1 MKAWIVEAGK
11 MVLQEVPMPVCKEN
25 QLLVKVH
32 AFGLNRADLSQ
43 KQGSYPAP
51 AGVTDILGL
60 EIAGEVVETFD
71 GSDFTVGSRVF
82 GLVQGGAYGEY
93 VAIDAPMV
101 NKLPENISMVQAAS
115 LPEAWLTVLLNLN
128 RLGNLQAGQRILLHA
143 GASGVGAAAIAYA
156 KLCGAY
162 VIGTSRSAHKLEFMK
177 KMGADEAILAD
188 DLDSQVERIKI
199 NGGIDLIL
207 DPVGASTFE
216 TNQKLLNTDG
226 KLVII
231 GIMSGAK
238 TTINLGALLM
248 KRQQILGSTLR
259 SLPLEVRA
267 EVNQIFSSLV
277 PHFISGKLAMPVDK
291 VFTYERLPEALAYLE
306 NSHNSGKIVVSHE

>member
-1 MKAWIVEAGK
+1 MKAWIVEAEQ
-11 MVLQEVPMPVCKEN
+11 MVYQDVPMPVCKEN

-32 AFGLNRADLSQ
+32 AFGLNRADSVQ
-43 KQGSYPAP
+43 RQGGYPAP

-60 EIAGEVVETFD
+60 EVAGEVVSSFD
-71 GSDFTVGSRVF
+71 GSGFKMGERVF

-93 VAIDAPMV
+93 VVMDVPMV
-101 NKLPENISMVQAAS
+101 NRLPENLTMIQAAS

-128 RLGNLQAGQRILLHA
+128 KVGNIQAEQRVLLHA

-162 VIGTSRSAHKLEFMK
+162 VIATSRSVHKLEFIK
-177 KMGADEAILAD
+177 KMDADEAILAE
-188 DLDSQVERIKI
+188 DLTTQIDQIKA

-207 DPVGASTFE
+207 DPVGAATLE

-226 KLVII
+226 KLIII
-231 GIMSGAK
+231 GMMSGAK
-238 TTINLGALLM
+238 TMINLGTLLV

-259 SLPLEVRA
+259 SQSLGVRT
-267 EVNQIFSSLV
+267 EINQLFINLM
-277 PHFISGKLAMPVDK
+277 PHFISQRLPIPINK
-291 VFTYERLPEALAYLE
+291 VFTYAMLPEALAYLE
-306 NSHNSGKIVVSHE
+306 DNHNIGKIVVSHS